1 MASHVTYKYIK
12 ENADIMEYIRRAD
25 ETLAAMGYTEHS
37 FAHVE
42 KVAHDAAMILETL
55 GYDERTVELAR
66 IAGMMHDIGNVIN
79 RIDHAQSGAVMAFR
93 LLDNMNMPASEIC
106 SIISAIGNHDEGTG
120 MPLDPLSAAL
130 IIADKT
136 DVRRSRVRNQD
147 PMTFD
152 IHDRVN
158 YAVTHTE
165 LSFSEDKSALRL
177 SLTIDPEI
185 SSVMEY
191 FEIFLQRML
200 LCQKSA
206 RFLGIRFEM
215 YVNGAK
221 VL

>member
-158 YAVTHTE
+158 YAVTHTD

-177 SLTIDPEI
+177 ALTIDPEI

-206 RFLGIRFEM
+206 QFLGIRFEM

-221 VL
+221 LL